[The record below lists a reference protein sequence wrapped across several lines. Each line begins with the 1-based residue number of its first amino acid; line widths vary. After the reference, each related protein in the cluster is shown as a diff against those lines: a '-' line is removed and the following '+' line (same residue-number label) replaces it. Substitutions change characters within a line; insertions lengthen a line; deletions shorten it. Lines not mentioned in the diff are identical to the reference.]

1 MRRVFEEQLG
11 IASEGQTVLITD
23 HLLSSKESRE
33 KTAEVQYDTVLFISN
48 KKHI

>member
-33 KTAEVQYDTVLFISN
+33 KTAEVQCDTAFFRKNI
-48 KKHI
+48 